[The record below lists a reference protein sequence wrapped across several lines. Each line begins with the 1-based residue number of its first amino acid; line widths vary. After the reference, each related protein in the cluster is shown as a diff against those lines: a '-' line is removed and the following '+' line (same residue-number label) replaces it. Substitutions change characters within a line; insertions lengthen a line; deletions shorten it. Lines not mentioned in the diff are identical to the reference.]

1 MDENRLTA
9 VGNAAG
15 EIAPDRAEWTLA
27 VHETDADPRE
37 AFSRCNARMRTV
49 AGALELAEVTIG
61 AVSLAQEYH
70 QHGHKPTGRHLAYG
84 SLVAVAPL
92 DAAGAVAAIGAEYG
106 ADRIDGPRFL
116 TPDTE
121 PLLDELA
128 AEAVRAA
135 RRRAEKMA
143 EAAGRTLGRALSVRD
158 DRATPEGGHMTY
170 AVAASGGVNEPP
182 VAARN
187 VPLRVTAEV
196 TFELLD

>member
-27 VHETDADPRE
+27 VRETDADPRE

-70 QHGHKPTGRHLAYG
+70 QHGQKPTGRHLAYG

-121 PLLDELA
+121 PRDAEWGERFFHVTDPDGHELSF
-128 AEAVRAA
+128 A
-135 RRRAEKMA
+135 RP
-143 EAAGRTLGRALSVRD
+143 LGA
-158 DRATPEGGHMTY
+158 P
-170 AVAASGGVNEPP
+170 
-182 VAARN
+182 
-187 VPLRVTAEV
+187 RV
-196 TFELLD
+196 